1 MKQITRLYFCLLLA
15 GGAFLAPL
23 TGQDQA
29 DKAEQKKTIDS
40 LIQALNNNYVF
51 PDVAKEMGQHLMTNW
66 ETGAYRSLT
75 DPYAFAD
82 RLTTD
87 IQSIS
92 RDKHLRVNYDPQ
104 GVQHMRQVPADGE
117 EDNGPPEAFLKDI
130 KRNNY
135 GFKEVKILEGN
146 VGYLDLRGFLPPEL
160 GGETAAAVM
169 NYLSNTDAIIFDLR
183 RNGGGSPG
191 MIQLLTSYLYPAG
204 EYVHLNN
211 FYYRPSNDTSQTW
224 TLPYIPGKRN
234 PDAKVYVLTSSRTF
248 SAAEEFTYNLKNLER
263 GTIIGETTGG
273 GAHPGGM
280 FPIADS
286 FVAFVAT
293 GRAINPITNTN
304 WEGTGVSPHV
314 EISPEAA
321 LEKAHLMALE
331 KLAEKAEDEQDSS
344 YYSWH
349 ADILRA
355 RLDPVTV
362 STETLEAYAGQYGPR
377 RLFVE
382 NDRLLYQRDGRPEL
396 KLVPISQNTFI
407 VTDHPEVRIQ
417 VEVTSGKAGALV
429 VKYDNGHQERSE
441 RSVP

>member
-1 MKQITRLYFCLLLA
+1 MTQITRLCICLLLA

-23 TGQDQA
+23 TGQEQLDE
-29 DKAEQKKTIDS
+29 AEQKKTIDS
-40 LIQALNNNYVF
+40 LIQALNDNYVF
-51 PDVAKEMGQHLMTNW
+51 PEVAKEMGNHLVTNR

-82 RLTTD
+82 RLTAD

-92 RDKHLRVNYDPQ
+92 NDKHLRVNYDPQ
-104 GVQHMRQVPADGE
+104 RAQNMRHPPADSE
-117 EDNGPPEAFLKDI
+117 EDNGPPEAFLRDI

-146 VGYLDLRGFLPPEL
+146 VGYLDLRGFLPPKF

-169 NYLSNTDAIIFDLR
+169 NYLANTDAIIFDLR

-204 EYVHLNN
+204 EHVHLNN
-211 FYYRPSNDTSQTW
+211 FYFRPGNDTSQTW

-234 PDAKVYVLTSSRTF
+234 PDAEVYVLTSSRTF

-263 GTIIGETTGG
+263 GTIVGETTGG

-286 FVAFVAT
+286 FVAFIAT
-293 GRAINPITNTN
+293 GRAINPVTNTN
-304 WEGTGVSPHV
+304 WEGTGVTPHV
-314 EISPEAA
+314 EIKAEAA

-331 KLAEKAEDEQDSS
+331 KLTEKVEDDQDRR
-344 YYSWH
+344 YYSRH

-355 RLDPVTV
+355 RLDPVNIDP
-362 STETLEAYAGQYGPR
+362 ETLESYAGQYGPR

-382 NDRLLYQRDGRPEL
+382 DDRLVYQREGRPEL
-396 KLVPISQNTFI
+396 KLTPISQKTFI
-407 VTDHPEVRIQ
+407 LTDHPEVRIH
-417 VEVTSGKAGALV
+417 VEMSNGKAEALV
-429 VKYDNGHQERSE
+429 VEYDNGRRERSE